1 MIKRILGTLFT
12 FVTLAVVVFAVLNYH
27 NYKSMLFERD
37 LYEML
42 FVRNTADEPAK
53 EPIEVIEEAVKED
66 IVNEAITEQEEQ
78 EEKVAESTL

>member
-1 MIKRILGTLFT
+1 MIKRIIGTLFT
-12 FVTLAVVVFAVLNYH
+12 FATLAVVVFAVLNYH

-53 EPIEVIEEAVKED
+53 EPIEVIEEAVEED
-66 IVNEAITEQEEQ
+66 IVNEDITEQVEQ
-78 EEKVAESTL
+78 EEKVAEGEL

>member
-1 MIKRILGTLFT
+1 MIKRIIGTLFT

-53 EPIEVIEEAVKED
+53 EPIEDIDEVIEED
-66 IVNEAITEQEEQ
+66 IVNEAITEQVEQ
-78 EEKVAESTL
+78 EKKVAESAL

>member
-1 MIKRILGTLFT
+1 MIKRIIGTLFT
-12 FVTLAVVVFAVLNYH
+12 LASLAVVVFAVLNYH

-53 EPIEVIEEAVKED
+53 ESIEVIEEAVEED
-66 IVNEAITEQEEQ
+66 IVNETITEQEEQ
-78 EEKVAESTL
+78 EEKGAEGIL

>member
-1 MIKRILGTLFT
+1 MIKRIIGTLFT

-42 FVRNTADEPAK
+42 FVRNTADEPQK
-53 EPIEVIEEAVKED
+53 ESIEVIEEAVEED
-66 IVNEAITEQEEQ
+66 IVNETITEQAEQ
-78 EEKVAESTL
+78 EEESTESAL

>member
-1 MIKRILGTLFT
+1 MIKRIIGTLFT
-12 FVTLAVVVFAVLNYH
+12 LATLAVVVFAVLNYH

-42 FVRNTADEPAK
+42 FVRNTADEPRK
-53 EPIEVIEEAVKED
+53 ESIEVIEEAVEED
-66 IVNEAITEQEEQ
+66 IVNETITEQEEQ

>member
-1 MIKRILGTLFT
+1 MIKRIIGTLFT

-53 EPIEVIEEAVKED
+53 EHIEVIEEAVEEEL
-66 IVNEAITEQEEQ
+66 VNETITEQEEQ
-78 EEKVAESTL
+78 EEKGAEGIL

>member
-1 MIKRILGTLFT
+1 MIKRIIGTLFT
-12 FVTLAVVVFAVLNYH
+12 FATLAVVVFAVLNYH

-53 EPIEVIEEAVKED
+53 EPIEVIEEAVDED
-66 IVNEAITEQEEQ
+66 IVNEDITKQEEQ
-78 EEKVAESTL
+78 EEESTEGAL

>member
-1 MIKRILGTLFT
+1 MIKRIIGTLFT

-53 EPIEVIEEAVKED
+53 EPIEEIDEAVEED
-66 IVNEAITEQEEQ
+66 IVNEDITEQEEQ
-78 EEKVAESTL
+78 EEKVAESAL

>member
-1 MIKRILGTLFT
+1 MIKRIIGTLFT
-12 FVTLAVVVFAVLNYH
+12 LATLAVVVFAVLNYH

-42 FVRNTADEPAK
+42 FVRNTADEPQK
-53 EPIEVIEEAVKED
+53 ESIEVIEGAVEED

-78 EEKVAESTL
+78 EEEIAESAL

>member
-1 MIKRILGTLFT
+1 MIKRIIGTLFT

-53 EPIEVIEEAVKED
+53 EPIEVIDEAIEED
-66 IVNEAITEQEEQ
+66 IVNEDITEQEGQ
-78 EEKVAESTL
+78 EEEVAESAS

>member
-1 MIKRILGTLFT
+1 MIKRIIGTLFT

-53 EPIEVIEEAVKED
+53 EPIEEIDEVIEED
-66 IVNEAITEQEEQ
+66 IVNEDITEQEEQ
-78 EEKVAESTL
+78 KEESTESAL

>member
-1 MIKRILGTLFT
+1 MIKRIIGTLFT
-12 FVTLAVVVFAVLNYH
+12 LETLAVVVFAVLNYH

-53 EPIEVIEEAVKED
+53 EPIEVIEDTVEED
-66 IVNEAITEQEEQ
+66 IVNEDITEEEEQ
-78 EEKVAESTL
+78 EDESTEGAL

>member
-1 MIKRILGTLFT
+1 MIKRIIGTLFT

-42 FVRNTADEPAK
+42 FVRNTADEPAQ
-53 EPIEVIEEAVKED
+53 EPIEEIEEAVEED
-66 IVNEAITEQEEQ
+66 IVNETITEQAEQ
-78 EEKVAESTL
+78 DKEIAESTL

>member
-1 MIKRILGTLFT
+1 MIKRIIGTLFT

-53 EPIEVIEEAVKED
+53 ESIEEIDEVIVED
-66 IVNEAITEQEEQ
+66 IVNEAITEQAEQ
-78 EEKVAESTL
+78 EEEIAESAL

>member
-1 MIKRILGTLFT
+1 MIKRIIGTLFT
-12 FVTLAVVVFAVLNYH
+12 FITLAVVVFAVLNYH

-53 EPIEVIEEAVKED
+53 ELIEEIEEAVEED
-66 IVNEAITEQEEQ
+66 IVNEDITEQAEQ
-78 EEKVAESTL
+78 EEKVSEGAI

>member
-1 MIKRILGTLFT
+1 MIKRIIGTLFT
-12 FVTLAVVVFAVLNYH
+12 FATLAVVVFAVLNYH

-53 EPIEVIEEAVKED
+53 EPIEVIEEAVEED
-66 IVNEAITEQEEQ
+66 IVNETITEQAEQ
-78 EEKVAESTL
+78 EEKIAESTI